1 MYSYLLGWCAAGA
14 LLTMFVPVPAN
25 KKMFWVQSI
34 VGGMALWIALSILYL
49 LRRYGGMEFEFW
61 KGE

>member
-1 MYSYLLGWCAAGA
+1 MNIILAWAAVGT
-14 LLTMFVPVPAN
+14 LLTVFMSVPAN

-34 VGGMALWIALSILYL
+34 VGGIALWIALYILYL
-49 LRRYGGMEFEFW
+49 LRKHLNVEFSFW